1 MHPILSERRIFLLYL
16 TVWTLAG
23 AFLAVLLSTSGMYP
37 AAAAVT
43 GIPMMLVYSF
53 MCLASYYLCRTFP
66 LSRTSV
72 VRLLVI
78 HVLSGGLTSLLW
90 ISLGRSWAALIDE
103 IPALQS
109 ASTGYSAQA
118 PLLFSAGVTMFLLS
132 VAVHYS
138 IIAFRDSRDAER
150 QALDLRFL
158 AQEAEL
164 RALRSQ
170 INPHFLFN
178 SLNSISALTAS
189 DPSQARVMTLRLAEF
204 FRKSLTVGARRLIPL
219 REELD
224 LVRSY
229 VALEQ
234 VRFGPR
240 LQFDCTAEEPALDCP
255 VPPLILQPLI
265 ENAVGHGIAHSLEGG
280 AVTVRVERR
289 GEVVTVTME
298 NPVDP
303 DHRPVQGH
311 GIGLQNVRS
320 RVTTLYGPDA
330 SLETSSLGDRF
341 RAVLTLPAVEPDQ
354 RPSMQFS

>member
-23 AFLAVLLSTSGMYP
+23 GFLAVLLSTSGMHP
-37 AAAAVT
+37 AAAAAV

-53 MCLASYYLCRTFP
+53 MCLASYFLCRTFS
-66 LSRTSV
+66 LSSTTI

-78 HVLSGGLTSLLW
+78 HFLSGGLTSLLW
-90 ISLGRSWAALIDE
+90 ISLGRSWAALIGE
-103 IPALQS
+103 IPTLQS
-109 ASTGYSAQA
+109 AATGYAAQA
-118 PLLFSAGVTMFLLS
+118 PLLFSAGITMFLLS

-178 SLNSISALTAS
+178 SLNSISALTGS
-189 DPSQARVMTLRLAEF
+189 DPSQARVMTLRLADF

-219 REELD
+219 REEID

-229 VALEQ
+229 VAIEQ

-240 LQFDCTAEEPALDCP
+240 LQFDCTADEQALDDP

-265 ENAVGHGIAHSLEGG
+265 ENAVGHGIAQSVEGG
-280 AVTVRVERR
+280 VITVRVERR
-289 GEVVTVTME
+289 GAIVTVTME

-320 RVTTLYGPDA
+320 RVTTLYGPHA
-330 SLETSSLGDRF
+330 SLETTSVGDAF
-341 RAVLTLPAVEPDQ
+341 RAVLTLPAAAPDLQ
-354 RPSMQFS
+354 HSMQFS